1 MFNNRR
7 QIMVLYLNGNIKIWD
22 LVIFKIV
29 KISHISNKSNNNNN
43 KNRKKNTVI
52 TKLLSSKELDNRIK
66 EMEDLFEQYQTSD
79 TLNNWCEVE
88 IKSGKLLVTI
98 KESSYL
104 NVEVYYDELISLY
117 PFWMLIIVIIF
128 QDLLVKPNQMLAMT
142 IDFILVLLC

>member
-1 MFNNRR
+1 
-7 QIMVLYLNGNIKIWD
+7 
-22 LVIFKIV
+22 
-29 KISHISNKSNNNNN
+29 
-43 KNRKKNTVI
+43 
-52 TKLLSSKELDNRIK
+52 
-66 EMEDLFEQYQTSD
+66 MEDLFEQYQTSD